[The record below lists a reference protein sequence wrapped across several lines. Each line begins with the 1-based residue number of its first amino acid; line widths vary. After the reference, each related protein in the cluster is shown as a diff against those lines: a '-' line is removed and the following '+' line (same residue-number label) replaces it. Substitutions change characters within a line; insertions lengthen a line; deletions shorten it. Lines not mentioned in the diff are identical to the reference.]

1 MCCEDLVSMIN
12 SMTGYGSSEGRLSG
26 VTYAVEISTVNNRYF
41 KTTLRLPETLG
52 FLEGDI
58 EKQLRRELYRGTV
71 NYVLR
76 QKGAPAEALF
86 EINEKALGALLKR
99 LGRLTPSGGVERELD
114 LGGLLALP
122 GILSPA
128 VPSAK
133 LAGRIRQKVQAVTR
147 QALKGLR
154 AMRAAEGAAL
164 AADLEQHCGAIKSNL
179 KRIRLRSAA
188 GPRQYADK
196 LKKRVDELL
205 AASKLKLNDETV
217 AREVAIFA
225 DRADISEEI
234 ARLDSHLVQFEKG
247 LKGNRQ
253 AGRKLDFIC
262 QEMLR
267 EANTIGSKACDA
279 DIVHLVVDIKCRI
292 DRIKEQVQNVE

>member
-1 MCCEDLVSMIN
+1 MIN
-12 SMTGYGSSEGRLSG
+12 SMTGYGSAEGRLSG

-41 KTTLRLPETLG
+41 KSMLRLPETLG

-58 EKQLRRELYRGTV
+58 EKQLRRELGRGTV

-86 EINEKALGALLKR
+86 EINEKALGTLLKR
-99 LGRLTPSGGVERELD
+99 LGRLTPVGGVERKLD

-128 VPSAK
+128 VPNAE
-133 LAGRIRQKVQAVTR
+133 LAGRIRRKVQQITQ
-147 QALKGLR
+147 QALKGLN

-164 AADLEQHCGAIKSNL
+164 ATDLQQHCRTIKTNL
-179 KRIRLRSAA
+179 ERIRLASAA
-188 GPRQYADK
+188 GPQQYADK

-205 AASKLKLNDETV
+205 AAAKLKLTDETV

-234 ARLDSHLVQFEKG
+234 ARLDSHLVQFEKA

-267 EANTIGSKACDA
+267 EANTIGSKASDSE
-279 DIVHLVVDIKCRI
+279 IVHLVVDIKCRI

>member
-1 MCCEDLVSMIN
+1 
-12 SMTGYGSSEGRLSG
+12 MTGYGSAEGRLSG
-26 VTYAVEISTVNNRYF
+26 VTYAVEVSTVNNRYF
-41 KTTLRLPETLG
+41 KATLRLPETLG

-58 EKQLRRELYRGTV
+58 EKQLRQEVSRGTA

-86 EINEKALGALLKR
+86 EINEKALGTLMKR
-99 LGRLTPSGGVERELD
+99 LGRISPARGMERELD

-128 VPSAK
+128 VPSAAM
-133 LAGRIRQKVQAVTR
+133 AGRIRRKVLAITR
-147 QALKGLR
+147 QAVKGLK
-154 AMRAAEGAAL
+154 AMRSAEGAAL
-164 AADLEQHCGAIKSNL
+164 AADLEQHCRAIKSNL
-179 KRIRLRSAA
+179 ERIRLNSAA
-188 GPRQYADK
+188 GPRQYAEK
-196 LKKRVDELL
+196 LKKRVDDLL
-205 AASKLKLNDETV
+205 AAAKLKLNDETV
-217 AREVAIFA
+217 AREVAVFA
-225 DRADISEEI
+225 DRADISEEV
-234 ARLDSHLVQFEKG
+234 ARLDSHLVQFTKA
-247 LKGNRQ
+247 LRGNQQ

-267 EANTIGSKACDA
+267 EANTIGSKASDA

>member
-1 MCCEDLVSMIN
+1 
-12 SMTGYGSSEGRLSG
+12 MTGYGSAEGRLSG

-41 KTTLRLPETLG
+41 KATIRLPESLG

-58 EKQLRRELYRGTV
+58 EKHLRGELGRGTV

-86 EINEKALGALLKR
+86 EINEEALGTLLKR
-99 LGRLTPSGGVERELD
+99 LGRLTPVSGIERQLD

-122 GILSPA
+122 GILMPA
-128 VPSAK
+128 VPNAE
-133 LAGRIRQKVQAVTR
+133 LAERIGRKVRQINQ
-147 QALKGLR
+147 QALKGLK
-154 AMRAAEGAAL
+154 AMRAAEGDAL
-164 AADLEQHCGAIKSNL
+164 ATDLLGHCNAIRTNFE
-179 KRIRLRSAA
+179 RIRLKSAA
-188 GPRQYADK
+188 GPQQYADK
-196 LKKRVDELL
+196 LKRRVDELL
-205 AASKLKLNDETV
+205 ASAKLKLNDETV

-225 DRADISEEI
+225 DRIDISEEI
-234 ARLDSHLVQFEKG
+234 SRLDSHLVQFEKA
-247 LKGNRQ
+247 LKGKMQ

-279 DIVHLVVDIKCRI
+279 DIVHLVVEIKCRI

>member
-1 MCCEDLVSMIN
+1 MIN
-12 SMTGYGSSEGRLSG
+12 SMTGYGSAEGRLSG
-26 VTYAVEISTVNNRYF
+26 VIYAVEISTVNNRYF
-41 KTTLRLPETLG
+41 KSMLRLPETLS

-58 EKQLRRELYRGTV
+58 EKQLRRELGRGTV

-86 EINEKALGALLKR
+86 EINEKALGTLLKR
-99 LGRLTPSGGVERELD
+99 LGRLAPAGGVERELD

-128 VPSAK
+128 VPNAE
-133 LAGRIRQKVQAVTR
+133 LAGRIRRKVQQVTQ
-147 QALKGLR
+147 QALKGLK
-154 AMRAAEGAAL
+154 AMRAAEGDAL
-164 AADLEQHCGAIKSNL
+164 AADLLQHCRAIKSNL
-179 KRIRLRSAA
+179 ERIRLKSAA
-188 GPRQYADK
+188 GPQQYADK

-205 AASKLKLNDETV
+205 AAAKLKLDDETV

-225 DRADISEEI
+225 DRADISEEV

-267 EANTIGSKACDA
+267 EANTIGSKASDA
-279 DIVHLVVDIKCRI
+279 EIVHLVVDIKCRI